1 MTVRAIRF
9 GCEIRSGP
17 VGVVPSPTFDIHQAG
32 PHAMGTIVICG
43 VIALNLLL
51 NLILDQIKQLDEPQ
65 GTIDRDAPFQS

>member
-1 MTVRAIRF
+1 MSV
-9 GCEIRSGP
+9 
-17 VGVVPSPTFDIHQAG
+17 TFDIHQAG

-65 GTIDRDAPFQS
+65 GTIDRDAPFQC